1 MATTLYKNWK
11 LNYFYTK
18 YVGCFYIQK
27 KNNKKQD
34 RERCKQRIF
43 NKSFNSWGS
52 HDSRISL
59 N

>member
-27 KNNKKQD
+27 KTIKNKIEKD
-34 RERCKQRIF
+34 VSNEYLI
-43 NKSFNSWGS
+43 NLSIAGVVT
-52 HDSRISL
+52 IL
-59 N
+59 ELV